1 MPDQE
6 TAAPDT
12 VPDAAVPEAAA
23 SDAAASDVAVPEA
36 AAPEEAAPAGRGNR
50 VKLHHLRP
58 APGARSRKI
67 RVGRGESGR
76 RGKTAGRGTKGRLAR
91 GSMRPGFEG
100 GQTPLQSRIPHLRG
114 FKPPHREEF
123 TVVNVDELGVFDGG
137 DSVTVDDLRGRGLA
151 RKRGKVKV
159 LGRGGLDKALLVQ
172 AHAFSSAARAKIEAA
187 GGQCEVVE

>member
-6 TAAPDT
+6 TA
-12 VPDAAVPEAAA
+12 VPDAAPE
-23 SDAAASDVAVPEA
+23 D
-36 AAPEEAAPAGRGNR
+36 AAPEDAAPEVAAPGEDASAGRGNR

-137 DSVTVDDLRGRGLA
+137 DPVTVDDLRGRGLA

-159 LGRGGLDKALLVQ
+159 LGRGELDKALLVQ

>member
-1 MPDQE
+1 MTDRE
-6 TAAPDT
+6 TADQ
-12 VPDAAVPEAAA
+12 
-23 SDAAASDVAVPEA
+23 
-36 AAPEEAAPAGRGNR
+36 AAPPDGDAPAAGRRNQ

-58 APGARSRKI
+58 APGARKRKI

-114 FKPPHREEF
+114 FKRPHREEF
-123 TVVNVDELGVFDGG
+123 TVVNVDELGVFDPQ
-137 DSVTVDDLRGRGLA
+137 SEVSVDDLRNRGLV

-159 LGRGGLDKALLVQ
+159 LGRGELDKPLLVQ
-172 AHAFSSAARAKIEAA
+172 AQAFSSAARAKIESA
-187 GGQCEVVE
+187 GGQCQVVE